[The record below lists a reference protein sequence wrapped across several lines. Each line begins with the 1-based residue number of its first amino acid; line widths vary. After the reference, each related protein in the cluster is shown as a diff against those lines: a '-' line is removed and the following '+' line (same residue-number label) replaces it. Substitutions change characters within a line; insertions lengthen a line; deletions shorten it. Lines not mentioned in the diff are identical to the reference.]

1 MPHILGVGRT
11 FNGDRM
17 DRGLELLLFA
27 VVLAAGTGV
36 VWLRL
41 ATLILQGRWPRPY
54 GSISP
59 LNDDPPPGPRAK
71 D

>member
-1 MPHILGVGRT
+1 
-11 FNGDRM
+11 M

-27 VVLAAGTGV
+27 VVLAVGTGV

-41 ATLILQGRWPRPY
+41 ATLILQGRWPRAHGP
-54 GSISP
+54 ILT
-59 LNDDPPPGPRAK
+59 LNDDPRLTPPPSRRAE